1 MTFNFNAR
9 YALLTYSQCGDLDPW
24 AVNEHLGQLRAECI
38 IAREAHADGGNHLH
52 CFVDFEENTE
62 AENPLLSMSLASTR
76 MFHLRTQHHKRVSTM
91 RARMV
96 TLWQGGLQD
105 QMLAKS
111 LEVEVAGMISSL
123 QRVEKSFLAS
133 AWSLILDHYAYLSGA
148 YKSIPTGSIER
159 IRSHI
164 NIQKGSNAYTMIF
177 QSLVAGYSEFL
188 KGLYVVSLA
197 PRRGDPPGT
206 KSSGSRYASSRG
218 PSPPS

>member
-1 MTFNFNAR
+1 MHYSPILSAATSTLGRLMNTLDNYEQNASSQEKPMLMVEIT
-9 YALLTYSQCGDLDPW
+9 YIALLIS
-24 AVNEHLGQLRAECI
+24 
-38 IAREAHADGGNHLH
+38 
-52 CFVDFEENTE
+52 EENTE